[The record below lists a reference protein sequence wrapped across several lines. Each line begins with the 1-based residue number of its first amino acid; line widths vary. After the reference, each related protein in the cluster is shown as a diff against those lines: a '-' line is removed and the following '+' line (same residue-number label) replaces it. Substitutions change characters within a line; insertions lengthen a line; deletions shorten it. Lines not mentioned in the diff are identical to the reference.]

1 MGQEYRIRIIN
12 YFRRYRVVYITMYRD
27 LSEDEIAYV
36 ISLLKQQMR
45 SDGVPSP
52 SSEYLIS
59 KLQKKERTNRKLEHT
74 SCTLFEDQ
82 VKIAGLSGNSSKYY
96 RDAIDFYEEN
106 RGRVK

>member
-12 YFRRYRVVYITMYRD
+12 YFRRYSVVYITMYRD
-27 LSEDEIAYV
+27 LSDDEIEYLV
-36 ISLLKQQMR
+36 SLLKQIKTPGA
-45 SDGVPSP
+45 DF
-52 SSEYLIS
+52 LIS

-82 VKIAGLSGNSSKYY
+82 VKIASLSGNSSKYY

>member
-12 YFRRYRVVYITMYRD
+12 YFRRYSVVYITMYRD
-27 LSEDEIAYV
+27 LSEDEIEYLV
-36 ISLLKQQMR
+36 TLLKQTKA
-45 SDGVPSP
+45 PAT
-52 SSEYLIS
+52 EYLIS